1 MKCEP
6 IEARRAMVVRAG
18 LRARTILRREVVA
31 RRTWEVACFA
41 TRARA
46 VVARAGFDR
55 RTVLRIG
62 RFTALRARCMLRLAA
77 GRRFAT
83 GRRLAATVRRLVATV
98 RRLAAGRR
106 LATVRRFTD
115 IVRLAAVFRRAGL
128 ARRIVLRAVVFARTA
143 RRVRE
148 GFFAVRDRDVRDL
161 LNIVNLPTW
170 LKVRRS

>member
-31 RRTWEVACFA
+31 RRTREVACFA

-83 GRRLAATVRRLVATV
+83 GRRLAAIV

>member
-31 RRTWEVACFA
+31 RRTREVACFA

-83 GRRLAATVRRLVATV
+83 G

-161 LNIVNLPTW
+161 LNIVDLPTW
-170 LKVRRS
+170 LKVRRSRPSSVNTK

>member
-18 LRARTILRREVVA
+18 LRVRTILRREVV
-31 RRTWEVACFA
+31 RRTREVACFA

-46 VVARAGFDR
+46 VEARAGFDR
-55 RTVLRIG
+55 RTVLRTG

-83 GRRLAATVRRLVATV
+83 GRRLAATV

>member
-31 RRTWEVACFA
+31 RRTPEVACFA

-83 GRRLAATVRRLVATV
+83 GRRLAATV

>member
-83 GRRLAATVRRLVATV
+83 GRRLAATVRRL
-98 RRLAAGRR
+98 AAGRR

-161 LNIVNLPTW
+161 LNIVDLPTW

>member
-31 RRTWEVACFA
+31 RRTREVACFA

-83 GRRLAATVRRLVATV
+83 GRRLAATVRRL
-98 RRLAAGRR
+98 AAGRR
-106 LATVRRFTD
+106 LATVRRFAD

>member
-83 GRRLAATVRRLVATV
+83 GRRLAATVRRL
-98 RRLAAGRR
+98 AAGRR

-161 LNIVNLPTW
+161 FNIVNLPTW

>member
-31 RRTWEVACFA
+31 RRTREVACFA

-62 RFTALRARCMLRLAA
+62 RFTGLRARCMLRLAA

-83 GRRLAATVRRLVATV
+83 GRRLAATVRL
-98 RRLAAGRR
+98 LAAGRR
-106 LATVRRFTD
+106 LATVRRFAD

>member
-83 GRRLAATVRRLVATV
+83 GRRLAATVRRL
-98 RRLAAGRR
+98 AAGRR

-115 IVRLAAVFRRAGL
+115 IVRLAAVFRRVGL

>member
-83 GRRLAATVRRLVATV
+83 GRRLA
-98 RRLAAGRR
+98 
-106 LATVRRFTD
+106 TVRRFTD

>member
-31 RRTWEVACFA
+31 RRTRDVACFA

-83 GRRLAATVRRLVATV
+83 GRRLAAIV

>member
-41 TRARA
+41 MRARA

-83 GRRLAATVRRLVATV
+83 GRRLAATV

>member
-31 RRTWEVACFA
+31 RRTRDVACFA

-83 GRRLAATVRRLVATV
+83 GRRLAATV

>member
-41 TRARA
+41 MRARA

-83 GRRLAATVRRLVATV
+83 GRRLAATVRRL
-98 RRLAAGRR
+98 AAGRR

-115 IVRLAAVFRRAGL
+115 IVRLATVFRRAGL

>member
-6 IEARRAMVVRAG
+6 IDARRAMVVRAG

-77 GRRFAT
+77 GRRFGT
-83 GRRLAATVRRLVATV
+83 GRRLAATVRRLAP
-98 RRLAAGRR
+98 GRR
-106 LATVRRFTD
+106 WATVRRFPD
-115 IVRLAAVFRRAGL
+115 VVRLAAVFRRAGL

>member
-1 MKCEP
+1 M
-6 IEARRAMVVRAG
+6 VRAG
-18 LRARTILRREVVA
+18 LRALTVLRREVVA
-31 RRTWEVACFA
+31 RRTREVACFA

-46 VVARAGFDR
+46 VVARAGFVR
-55 RTVLRIG
+55 RTVLRTG

-83 GRRLAATVRRLVATV
+83 GRRLAATV

-161 LNIVNLPTW
+161 LNIVDLPTW

>member
-31 RRTWEVACFA
+31 RRTREVACFA

-83 GRRLAATVRRLVATV
+83 GRRLAATV

>member
-83 GRRLAATVRRLVATV
+83 GRRLAATVRRL
-98 RRLAAGRR
+98 AAGRR

>member
-18 LRARTILRREVVA
+18 LRARTTLRREVVA

-83 GRRLAATVRRLVATV
+83 GRRLAATVRRL
-98 RRLAAGRR
+98 AAGRR

-115 IVRLAAVFRRAGL
+115 IVRLAAVFLRAGL

>member
-41 TRARA
+41 MRARA

-83 GRRLAATVRRLVATV
+83 GRRLAATV

-161 LNIVNLPTW
+161 LNIVDLPTW

>member
-18 LRARTILRREVVA
+18 LRARTIFRREVVA

-83 GRRLAATVRRLVATV
+83 GRRLAATVRRL
-98 RRLAAGRR
+98 AAGRR

-148 GFFAVRDRDVRDL
+148 GFFAVPDRDVRDL

>member
-31 RRTWEVACFA
+31 RRTREVACFA

-62 RFTALRARCMLRLAA
+62 RFTALRAPCMLRLAA

-83 GRRLAATVRRLVATV
+83 GRRLAATV

>member
-1 MKCEP
+1 
-6 IEARRAMVVRAG
+6 MVVRAG

-83 GRRLAATVRRLVATV
+83 GRRLAATVRRL
-98 RRLAAGRR
+98 AAGRR

>member
-6 IEARRAMVVRAG
+6 MDVRRAMG

-31 RRTWEVACFA
+31 RRTRETACFA

-46 VVARAGFDR
+46 VVARAGFVR
-55 RTVLRIG
+55 RTVRRIG
-62 RFTALRARCMLRLAA
+62 RFVALRARCMLRLAA
-77 GRRFAT
+77 GRRLAT
-83 GRRLAATVRRLVATV
+83 GRRLAATV

>member
-83 GRRLAATVRRLVATV
+83 GRRLAATVRRL
-98 RRLAAGRR
+98 AAGRR
-106 LATVRRFTD
+106 LATVRRFAD

>member
-18 LRARTILRREVVA
+18 LRARTILRREVV
-31 RRTWEVACFA
+31 RRTREVACFA
-41 TRARA
+41 MRARA

-83 GRRLAATVRRLVATV
+83 GRRLAATV

>member
-18 LRARTILRREVVA
+18 LRARTIFRREVVA

-83 GRRLAATVRRLVATV
+83 GRRLAATV

>member
-31 RRTWEVACFA
+31 RRTWEVACFV

-83 GRRLAATVRRLVATV
+83 GRCLAATV

-170 LKVRRS
+170 LKVRRN

>member
-6 IEARRAMVVRAG
+6 IEGRRAMVVRAG

-83 GRRLAATVRRLVATV
+83 GRRLAATVRRL
-98 RRLAAGRR
+98 AAGRR

>member
-1 MKCEP
+1 
-6 IEARRAMVVRAG
+6 
-18 LRARTILRREVVA
+18 VA

-83 GRRLAATVRRLVATV
+83 GRRLAATV

>member
-18 LRARTILRREVVA
+18 LRARTILRREVVV

-83 GRRLAATVRRLVATV
+83 GRRLAAIV

>member
-83 GRRLAATVRRLVATV
+83 GRRLVATV

>member
-1 MKCEP
+1 M
-6 IEARRAMVVRAG
+6 VRAG

-31 RRTWEVACFA
+31 RRTRDVACFA

-83 GRRLAATVRRLVATV
+83 GRRLAATV

>member
-18 LRARTILRREVVA
+18 LRARTIFRREVVA

-62 RFTALRARCMLRLAA
+62 RFTALRARCML
-77 GRRFAT
+77 
-83 GRRLAATVRRLVATV
+83 
-98 RRLAAGRR
+98 
-106 LATVRRFTD
+106 
-115 IVRLAAVFRRAGL
+115 RLAAVFRRAGL

>member
-77 GRRFAT
+77 
-83 GRRLAATVRRLVATV
+83 
-98 RRLAAGRR
+98 
-106 LATVRRFTD
+106 
-115 IVRLAAVFRRAGL
+115 VFRRAGL

>member
-6 IEARRAMVVRAG
+6 MDARRAMG
-18 LRARTILRREVVA
+18 LRARTILRRDVVA
-31 RRTWEVACFA
+31 RRTREVACFA

-46 VVARAGFDR
+46 VVARAGFVR

-62 RFTALRARCMLRLAA
+62 RFIALRLAA
-77 GRRFAT
+77 VRRFAT
-83 GRRLAATVRRLVATV
+83 GRRLAATV

-115 IVRLAAVFRRAGL
+115 MVRLAAVFRRTGL

-161 LNIVNLPTW
+161 LNIVDLPTW

>member
-55 RTVLRIG
+55 RTVLRIR

-83 GRRLAATVRRLVATV
+83 GRRLAATV

>member
-6 IEARRAMVVRAG
+6 IDARRAMVVRAG

-83 GRRLAATVRRLVATV
+83 GRRLAATVRRL
-98 RRLAAGRR
+98 AAGRR

>member
-31 RRTWEVACFA
+31 RRTREVACFA

-83 GRRLAATVRRLVATV
+83 GRRLAATV

-161 LNIVNLPTW
+161 LNIVDLPTW